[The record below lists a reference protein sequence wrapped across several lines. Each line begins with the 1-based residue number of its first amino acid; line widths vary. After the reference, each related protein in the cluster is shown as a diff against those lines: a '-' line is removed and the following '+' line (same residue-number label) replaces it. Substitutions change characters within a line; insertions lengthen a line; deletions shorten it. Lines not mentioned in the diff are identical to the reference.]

1 MAALQPSVHG
11 ISSRRSACDKCRF
24 SKSRCLRSHSEQPKC
39 DRCTRAQCECTT
51 SPIFRVRDWRP
62 GAGNDYGSGR
72 QNTRNEDSRRR
83 PRDSR
88 RQSVSGTT
96 ITASPT
102 NLDSGSRMPSCPGS
116 DRSDKPAPSK
126 PSSTS
131 HEDSDAYIEGSFSHE
146 EASMESTDIDFALPD
161 DFFTTMPGLE
171 VENDLNLSLPLMTP
185 SSIKQSGGGSV
196 SRDRNFQDCGTSNT
210 DPYFG
215 TEQTLIQ
222 RLPQLDYELIAVH
235 AKLELAA
242 PEVIM
247 QTLFEDTEKSSS
259 PCSSVMNEIL
269 RKTTDFVDILSC
281 LSKSCAPET
290 ELPFRGPTRSSYDN
304 FRRRSSSTSLGGHSA
319 YDSDGS
325 ASTSQGTNASRLTL
339 PPTSDRIHVKLDT
352 PALLLILAIY
362 GRLLAIYLVVF
373 ADIYEYLRAVSES
386 DNPHLRPFL
395 ALSIGNYSAHSG
407 NLQALILIQVV
418 TSDFEKIEVLLGLPV
433 ELRICRRRRERNGLF
448 GTYGFLDLATA
459 ILGREDGETPGRGK
473 GGIKTLRRSIA
484 RAKSLLKE
492 HISP

>member
-1 MAALQPSVHG
+1 MAALQPSAPG

-39 DRCTRAQCECTT
+39 DRCTRAKCECTT

-62 GAGNDYGSGR
+62 GARNDYGSGR

-83 PRDSR
+83 PRGSG

-102 NLDSGSRMPSCPGS
+102 SLDSGSRKPSCQGS
-116 DRSDKPAPSK
+116 GRSDKPAPSK

-131 HEDSDAYIEGSFSHE
+131 REDSDAYIEGTFSHE

-161 DFFTTMPGLE
+161 DFFTAMPGLE
-171 VENDLNLSLPLMTP
+171 LENDLSLSLSSMTP
-185 SSIKQSGGGSV
+185 YSIEQSGGGSI
-196 SRDRNFQDCGTSNT
+196 SRDRNLQDCGTSNA

-215 TEQTLIQ
+215 NEQEQTLIQ

-235 AKLELAA
+235 TKLELAA

-247 QTLFEDTEKSSS
+247 QTLFEDTGKSSS
-259 PCSSVMNEIL
+259 SCSSVMNEIL
-269 RKTTDFVDILSC
+269 RKTTDFVDILSR
-281 LSKSCAPET
+281 LSRSCTPET

-304 FRRRSSSTSLGGHSA
+304 FRRRSSSTSSGGRSA

-325 ASTSQGTNASRLTL
+325 ASTGERTNASRLNLL
-339 PPTSDRIHVKLDT
+339 PTADRVHVKLDT

-373 ADIYEYLRAVSES
+373 ADIYEYLRAVSGS

-395 ALSIGNYSAHSG
+395 ALSIGNHSARKSRCFPSMYTSS
-407 NLQALILIQVV
+407 LI
-418 TSDFEKIEVLLGLPV
+418 
-433 ELRICRRRRERNGLF
+433 
-448 GTYGFLDLATA
+448 
-459 ILGREDGETPGRGK
+459 
-473 GGIKTLRRSIA
+473 
-484 RAKSLLKE
+484 
-492 HISP
+492 